1 VSATGCGLRIDC
13 AADAHAQ
20 ESSTLVNITD
30 LIARDRVTDRVIA
43 ALRVS
48 DKAQLLRD
56 LSQRAAKLLAIDPQ
70 PILDPLV
77 AREALGSTGVGQGIA
92 VPHARIGGL
101 HDFFGLFAR
110 LERPIDFTAIDER
123 PVDLVFLLL
132 IPDEAGNDHLA
143 ALACVSRRLRDRDA
157 AAQLRTAKSGAELYE
172 ILALQA
178 EARIPD

>member
-1 VSATGCGLRIDC
+1 LRRRYSP
-13 AADAHAQ
+13 Q

-30 LIARDRVTDRVIA
+30 LIAPDRVPDRVIA
-43 ALRVS
+43 ALRVG

-56 LSQRAAKLLAIDPQ
+56 LSQRASKLLAIDTR
-70 PILDPLV
+70 IIRDALE

-92 VPHARIGGL
+92 MPHARVGGL
-101 HDFFGLFAR
+101 RDFFGLFAR

-132 IPDEAGNDHLA
+132 IPDRPGDDHLA

-157 AAQLRTAKSGAELYE
+157 AAQLRAAKTGAELYQ

-178 EARIPD
+178 AGPPPGS

>member
-13 AADAHAQ
+13 AGDADPQ
-20 ESSTLVNITD
+20 ESSALVNITD

-157 AAQLRTAKSGAELYE
+157 AAQLRTAKTAAELYE

>member
-1 VSATGCGLRIDC
+1 M
-13 AADAHAQ
+13 
-20 ESSTLVNITD
+20 NITD
-30 LIARDRVTDRVIA
+30 LIAPERVIA
-43 ALRVS
+43 ALRVG

-70 PILDPLV
+70 SILDALE

-92 VPHARIGGL
+92 VPHARVGGL

-110 LERPIDFTAIDER
+110 LERPIEFTAIDER

-132 IPDEAGNDHLA
+132 IPDLAGNDHLA

-157 AAQLRTAKSGAELYE
+157 AAQLRAATTGAELYE
-172 ILALQA
+172 ILAPQA
-178 EARIPD
+178 PGSPPGS